1 MADKNLR
8 LKNVQQFDIGVKTP
22 DKPMG
27 VNIQRGSFLPV
38 SEDDVNYIASVSN
51 LIQRGLL
58 IVENIAGAEK
68 DIAKEVVTSL
78 GIDEKENPNFATDEE
93 IRKCLSASQK
103 KMADWLDSIEE
114 PVLLDRI
121 YTIAMGMENLNIN
134 KLKLLKNKMPNREFI
149 GD

>member
-38 SEDDVNYIASVSN
+38 SEDDVNYIASVSS

-58 IVENIAGAEK
+58 IVENTAGAEK
-68 DIAKEVVTSL
+68 DIAK
-78 GIDEKENPNFATDEE
+78 
-93 IRKCLSASQK
+93 
-103 KMADWLDSIEE
+103 
-114 PVLLDRI
+114 
-121 YTIAMGMENLNIN
+121 
-134 KLKLLKNKMPNREFI
+134 
-149 GD
+149 

>member
-1 MADKNLR
+1 MADRNLR
-8 LKNVQQFDIGVKTP
+8 LTNTQKFDIGVKTP

-27 VNIQRGSFLPV
+27 VNIRSGSFLPV
-38 SEDDVNYIASVSN
+38 SEDDVNYIASISN
-51 LIQRGLL
+51 VIQRGLL

-68 DIAKEVVTSL
+68 DVAKEVVTSL
-78 GIDEKENPNFATDEE
+78 GIDEKDNPNFATDDE
-93 IRKCLSASQK
+93 IRKYLSMSQK
-103 KMADWLDSIEE
+103 KMSDWLDSIEE

-121 YTIAMGMENLNIN
+121 YTIAMEMDSLNVN

>member
-8 LKNVQQFDIGVKTP
+8 LKNIQKFDIGVKTP
-22 DKPMG
+22 DKPIG
-27 VNIQRGSFLPV
+27 ANIRSGSFLPV
-38 SEDDVNYIASVSN
+38 SEDDVNYIASISSV
-51 LIQRGLL
+51 IQRGLL

-68 DIAKEVVTSL
+68 DVAKEVVASL
-78 GIDEKENPNFATDEE
+78 GIDEKENTNFATDDE
-93 IRKCLSASQK
+93 IRKCLSVSQK
-103 KMADWLDSIEE
+103 KMADWLDGIEE

-121 YTIAMGMENLNIN
+121 YTIAMDMDNLNVN

>member
-8 LKNVQQFDIGVKTP
+8 LKNVQKFDIGVKTP

-68 DIAKEVVTSL
+68 DIAK
-78 GIDEKENPNFATDEE
+78 
-93 IRKCLSASQK
+93 
-103 KMADWLDSIEE
+103 
-114 PVLLDRI
+114 
-121 YTIAMGMENLNIN
+121 
-134 KLKLLKNKMPNREFI
+134 
-149 GD
+149 

>member
-1 MADKNLR
+1 MADRNLR
-8 LKNVQQFDIGVKTP
+8 LTNTQKFDIGVKTP

-27 VNIQRGSFLPV
+27 VNIRSGSFLPV
-38 SEDDVNYIASVSN
+38 SEDDVNYIASISN
-51 LIQRGLL
+51 VIQRGLL

-68 DIAKEVVTSL
+68 DVAKEVVTSL
-78 GIDEKENPNFATDEE
+78 GIDEKDNPNFATDDE
-93 IRKCLSASQK
+93 IRKCLSMSQK
-103 KMADWLDSIEE
+103 KMSDWLDSIEE

>member
-8 LKNVQQFDIGVKTP
+8 LKNVQKFDIGVKTP

-93 IRKCLSASQK
+93 IRKCLSSSQK